1 MALALFAVL
10 LVSFGL
16 SVWAVAHHP
25 EKAFFLLPMRAWEL
39 LAGAMLAVAPRS
51 QWRLTT
57 AGAQVVSLAGFGLIL
72 LAVFVLRQ
80 KPRHSQV

>member
-1 MALALFAVL
+1 
-10 LVSFGL
+10 
-16 SVWAVAHHP
+16 
-25 EKAFFLLPMRAWEL
+25 PMRAWEL

-72 LAVFVLRQ
+72 LAIVGYDKSTPFPGVAALLPTLGVVALIWANGHRQ
-80 KPRHSQV
+80 T